1 METQEKTFDI
11 LRQENIW
18 RLEQDLNGLILLKKR
33 KESEDMRKMEN
44 IKYAISAIIGVFFSF
59 FGILAVPLALLIPC
73 NIIDYFTGLR
83 AAKMRGEKI
92 TSEISING
100 IYKKVTMYILIFVGF
115 GIDCMISYV
124 TGTLHIEM
132 AFPLLFAAIVASW
145 LVINELISIT
155 ENCEVI
161 GVTIP
166 ILGPVLKYV
175 KKKIETVTEI
185 KEEDEKPEGE

>member
-1 METQEKTFDI
+1 MVLFYC
-11 LRQENIW
+11 
-18 RLEQDLNGLILLKKR
+18 KKR

-44 IKYAISAIIGVFFSF
+44 IKYTISAIIGAFFSF

-166 ILGPVLKYV
+166 VLGPVLKFV

>member
-1 METQEKTFDI
+1 MRYMKKMK
-11 LRQENIW
+11 N
-18 RLEQDLNGLILLKKR
+18 LEYIF
-33 KESEDMRKMEN
+33 
-44 IKYAISAIIGVFFSF
+44 SAAAGAFFSF
-59 FGILAVPLALLIPC
+59 FGILAIPLALLIPC
-73 NIIDYFTGLR
+73 NIIDYFTGMR
-83 AAKMRGEKI
+83 ASKMRGEKI

-100 IYKKVTMYILIFVGF
+100 IYKKITMYILIFVGF

-132 AFPLLFAAIVASW
+132 RFPLLFAAIVASW

-166 ILGPVLKYV
+166 VLGPVLKFI
-175 KKKIETVTEI
+175 KKKIETVTEADEEH
-185 KEEDEKPEGE
+185 KEE

>member
-1 METQEKTFDI
+1 
-11 LRQENIW
+11 
-18 RLEQDLNGLILLKKR
+18 
-33 KESEDMRKMEN
+33 MRKMEN
-44 IKYAISAIIGVFFSF
+44 VKYVISAIVGAFFSF

-73 NIIDYFTGLR
+73 NLIDYFTGLW
-83 AAKMRGEKI
+83 AAKIRGEKI

-132 AFPLLFAAIVASW
+132 KFPLLFAAIVASW

-166 ILGPVLKYV
+166 VLAPVLKYI
-175 KKKIETVTEI
+175 KKKIETVTDVNPE
-185 KEEDEKPEGE
+185 KTENEDKPEGE